1 MFQQFKNI
9 FPNASLN
16 ITSITNSIGINEA
29 GINRLE
35 AIKSEFSNL
44 NSLLHNQ
51 PEPDIIEQKDSNRT
65 SIIDLESTGQVIH
78 KIQEGIESIHE
89 LNLENYKK
97 QRVVDKLLGKLQ
109 HTGRLHYK
117 VHEQIEH
124 SESDLSDIQNNITQI
139 QHTAIK
145 LIDTLTT
152 LEQQID
158 QVNLEN
164 EQREFELWKQN
175 EENELINE
183 IAIKKQLLK
192 EKEMGLKQRYEEY
205 EKIQQKKR
213 LELYEATFNAELE
226 EYKRKRETEISSLYP
241 NSKTSSSLQTS
252 LEQLQLLDHG
262 NKEELEDFFG
272 ENEIKRS
279 DRSKEVNSHLSSS
292 EDERID
298 ILHDEDYEDF

>member
-1 MFQQFKNI
+1 MNTD
-9 FPNASLN
+9 SSVLN
-16 ITSITNSIGINEA
+16 VSINEA

-51 PEPDIIEQKDSNRT
+51 PEPDIIEQKDSNGT

-97 QRVVDKLLGKLQ
+97 QRREKKKVVDKLLGKLQ